1 MLGSGYPLNDYY
13 LGGSQVNSYYC
24 DCPPHSHD
32 EGGCSDWDVSVFNA
46 WTNVTIG
53 GDAIAGCVRQEP
65 VAGVPTVYLHEEPP
79 FVDED
84 CAVIGLD
91 VR

>member
-53 GDAIAGCVRQEP
+53 GDAIAGCVRQNP
-65 VAGVPTVYLHEEPP
+65 WQVCQPSTFTRSRRSWTRTA
-79 FVDED
+79 
-84 CAVIGLD
+84 
-91 VR
+91 R